1 MGKYSDIAERAEQAM
16 SIKYNTLVYELKKKG
31 IKVLVM
37 SLGEAFFDVPLY
49 SFAELPTSEIYHYSH
64 SLGIPELRK
73 KLADY
78 FLKQY
83 AIPLNADKEILITAG
98 SKIAIYMALMA
109 ILDPGDEVVVQ
120 EPCWVSYPEQI
131 RLAYGVPVQIP
142 YDKTIYDYEKYITPR
157 TKAII
162 INNPHNPTGYVYTEK
177 EIIYLL
183 ELAAKHNVWLLSDEA
198 YSDFVVDGKFISPGS
213 IDKEKNHTI
222 IFNSISKNFGISG
235 WRLGYI
241 ISNEKMIHNVLKIN
255 QHLITCPATILEYYV
270 LNYFEK
276 ILSYTVPMMKELH
289 EKRKAVA
296 AYMKNIGLDCLPGS
310 ATFYFFVSIAPT
322 KLTSEEFCTRLL
334 TEQYISVVP
343 GLGYGYSCDKFIRI
357 SIGTATLDE
366 IKGGLDKIKEF
377 IIKTS

>member
-1 MGKYSDIAERAEQAM
+1 MGRYSNIAEKAEQAM
-16 SIKYNTLVYELKKKG
+16 SIKYNTLVYELKKQGK
-31 IKVLVM
+31 KVLVM

-49 SFAELPTSEIYHYSH
+49 SFADLPIKEIYHYSH

-83 AIPLNADKEILITAG
+83 AIPVNTDKEILITAG

-142 YDKTIYDYEKYITPR
+142 YDKSIYDYEKYITPK
-157 TKAII
+157 TKALI

-177 EIIYLL
+177 EITYLL
-183 ELAAKHNVWLLSDEA
+183 ELAAKHNIWLLSDEA

-213 IDKEKNHTI
+213 IDKEKKHTI

-289 EKRKAVA
+289 EKRKGVA
-296 AYMKNIGLDCLPGS
+296 AYMKSMGLECLPGS

-343 GLGYGYSCDKFIRI
+343 GLGYGNSCDKFIRI